1 MKTCY
6 CPRSARVPLIMGK
19 YQPIK
24 ILHKLKF
31 VSTVSINISICVSN
45 ILHITGKH
53 KTHILSIPH
62 SSYAQNTHHKHK
74 TLIISTKYSS

>member
-6 CPRSARVPLIMGK
+6 CPRSARVPLVMGK

-31 VSTVSINISICVSN
+31 VSTVSINVSICVSN
-45 ILHITGKH
+45 ILHITGEP

-62 SSYAQNTHHKHK
+62 SS
-74 TLIISTKYSS
+74 